1 MKTFQM
7 LQNSLRKLTEWEA
20 ECMKKKK
27 NVAKIQGSWIL
38 LLVRALSVEWT
49 LVQEQD
55 LAAAEWPLSSLCFS
69 QAAEN

>member
-20 ECMKKKK
+20 ECMKKKMLLK
-27 NVAKIQGSWIL
+27 SRKASV

-49 LVQEQD
+49 LVQEQG
-55 LAAAEWPLSSLCFS
+55 LAAAQWPLSSLCFS

>member
-7 LQNSLRKLTEWEA
+7 LQNSLRKLTEKQNTW
-20 ECMKKKK
+20 KKK

-55 LAAAEWPLSSLCFS
+55 LAAAEWPLSSIIIS

>member
-7 LQNSLRKLTEWEA
+7 LQNSLRKLTEKQNAW
-20 ECMKKKK
+20 KKK